1 VRIIDLTLELA
12 DGVQTHPAHPR
23 CVVIEFASHA
33 GTASRFRPPCG
44 GFASRILMFSDH
56 IGTHVD
62 SPFHFIP
69 TGGTIE
75 AVPLDRLV
83 GPAVRLDVSA
93 KAPDQPVT
101 PAMLEAAE
109 RRASATVQPGDIFLV
124 RAWPGRHTDDGFLK
138 SAGLNREA
146 AEWAAARGIKAL
158 GCDLASPDD
167 PRDLTRPVHMVL
179 LGQGIPI
186 MEHIAHL
193 ETLPAPRFQF
203 VGVPLRIRGATGS
216 PIRAIAIFEGEGAR
230 T

>member
-1 VRIIDLTLELA
+1 MKIIDLTMELA

-33 GTASRFRPPCG
+33 ATAPRFRPPCQ

-69 TGGTIE
+69 AGGTIE
-75 AVPLDRLV
+75 SVPLERLV
-83 GPAVRLDVSA
+83 GPAVCLDVSA
-93 KAPDQPVT
+93 KAPEAPVT
-101 PAMLEAAE
+101 PAMLEAA
-109 RRASATVQPGDIFLV
+109 AATAGVQVGAGDILLV
-124 RAWPGRHTDDGFLK
+124 RAWPGRHTDDGFLQC
-138 SAGLNREA
+138 AGLNREA
-146 AEWAAARGIKAL
+146 ADWVVARGVKAL

-167 PRDLTRPVHMVL
+167 PKDLSRPVHMVL

-186 MEHIAHL
+186 MEHVAHL
-193 ETLPAPRFQF
+193 DALPRTRFQF

-216 PIRAIAIFEGEGAR
+216 PIRAIAIIE
-230 T
+230 

>member
-1 VRIIDLTLELA
+1 MRIIDLTLELA
-12 DGVQTHPAHPR
+12 DGMQTHPAHAR
-23 CVVIEFASHA
+23 CVVIEFASHGA
-33 GTASRFRPPCG
+33 TAPRFRPPCV

-75 AVPLDRLV
+75 AVPLERLI
-83 GPAVRLDVSA
+83 GPAIWLDVSE
-93 KAPDQPVT
+93 KPPDQPVT

-109 RRASATVQPGDIFLV
+109 RRAGATVQPGDILLV
-124 RAWPGRHTDDGFLK
+124 RAWPAHQTREGFLK
-138 SAGLNREA
+138 CAGLGREA
-146 AEWAAARGIKAL
+146 AEWTVVRGIKAL

-167 PRDLTRPVHMVL
+167 PKDLTRPVHMIL

-186 MEHIAHL
+186 MEHLAHL

-216 PIRAIAIFEGEGAR
+216 PIRAVAIFDGEGALR
-230 T
+230 

>member
-1 VRIIDLTLELA
+1 MRIIDLTLELA
-12 DGVQTHPAHPR
+12 DGMQTHPAHAR

-33 GTASRFRPPCG
+33 TTAPRFRPPCQ

-75 AVPLDRLV
+75 SVSLDRLV
-83 GPAVRLDVSA
+83 GPAICLDVSA
-93 KAPDQPVT
+93 KPLDQPVT

-109 RRASATVQPGDIFLV
+109 ERAAATVQRGDILLV
-124 RAWPGRHTDDGFLK
+124 RVWPGRHTDDGFMGA
-138 SAGLNREA
+138 AGLNREA
-146 AEWAAARGIKAL
+146 AEWAAARGIKGL

-167 PRDLTRPVHMVL
+167 PRDLTRPVHMIL
-179 LGQGIPI
+179 LGQGILI

-203 VGVPLRIRGATGS
+203 VGVPLLIRGATGS
-216 PIRAIAIFEGEGAR
+216 PIRAIAIFEEEGAHA
-230 T
+230 

>member
-1 VRIIDLTLELA
+1 VRIIDLTMELA
-12 DGVQTHPAHPR
+12 DGMQTHPAHPR

-33 GTASRFRPPCG
+33 ATAPRFRPPCV
-44 GFASRILMFSDH
+44 GFASRILMLSDH

-75 AVPLDRLV
+75 TVPLDRLV
-83 GPAVRLDVSA
+83 GSGVRLDVSA
-93 KAPDQPVT
+93 KAPETPVT

-109 RRASATVQPGDIFLV
+109 RTAGARVQRGDILLV
-124 RAWPGRHTDDGFLK
+124 RAWPGQHTDDGFLK
-138 SAGLNREA
+138 CAGLNREA
-146 AEWAAARGIKAL
+146 AEWAVARGVKAL

-186 MEHIAHL
+186 MEHVANL

-216 PIRAIAIFEGEGAR
+216 PIRALAIFEGEGGHA
-230 T
+230 

>member
-1 VRIIDLTLELA
+1 MQIIDLTMELA
-12 DGVQTHPAHPR
+12 DGMQTHPAHPR

-33 GTASRFRPPCG
+33 ATAPRFRPPCM

-69 TGGTIE
+69 TGETIE

-83 GPAVRLDVSA
+83 GPAICLDVSA
-93 KAPDQPVT
+93 KAPEAAVT

-109 RRASATVQPGDIFLV
+109 KRAGAVLLPGDILLV
-124 RAWPGRHTDDGFLK
+124 RAWPGHHTDDGFLQC
-138 SAGLNREA
+138 AGLNREA
-146 AEWAAARGIKAL
+146 ADWVVARGVKAL

-167 PRDLTRPVHMVL
+167 PKDLTRPVHMVL

-186 MEHIAHL
+186 MEHVAHL
-193 ETLPAPRFQF
+193 DVLPRARFQF

-216 PIRAIAIFEGEGAR
+216 PIRAIAIIQLEGA
-230 T
+230 

>member
-1 VRIIDLTLELA
+1 VKIIDLTMELA

-33 GTASRFRPPCG
+33 ATAPRFRPPCQ

-69 TGGTIE
+69 AGGTIE
-75 AVPLDRLV
+75 SVPLERLV
-83 GPAVRLDVSA
+83 GPAVCLDVSA
-93 KAPDQPVT
+93 KAPEAPVT
-101 PAMLEAAE
+101 PAMLEAA
-109 RRASATVQPGDIFLV
+109 AATAGVQVGAGDILLV

-138 SAGLNREA
+138 CAGLNREA
-146 AEWAAARGIKAL
+146 ADWVVARGVKAL

-167 PRDLTRPVHMVL
+167 PKDLSRPVHMVL

-186 MEHIAHL
+186 MEHVAHL
-193 ETLPAPRFQF
+193 DALPRTRFQF

-216 PIRAIAIFEGEGAR
+216 PIRAIAIIE
-230 T
+230 

>member
-1 VRIIDLTLELA
+1 VRIIDLTMELA
-12 DGVQTHPAHPR
+12 DGMQTHPAHAR

-33 GTASRFRPPCG
+33 GTASRFRPPCQ

-83 GPAVRLDVSA
+83 GPAIRLDVSA
-93 KAPDQPVT
+93 KPAEAPVT
-101 PAMLEAAE
+101 PAILEAAE
-109 RRASATVQPGDIFLV
+109 KRAGAALQPGDILLV
-124 RAWPGRHTDDGFLK
+124 KAWPGRPTDDGFLQC
-138 SAGLNREA
+138 AGLNREA
-146 AEWAAARGIKAL
+146 ADWVVARGVKAL

-167 PRDLTRPVHMVL
+167 PKDLTRPVHMVL
-179 LGQGIPI
+179 LAQGIPI

-193 ETLPAPRFQF
+193 DLLPTTRFQF
-203 VGVPLRIRGATGS
+203 VGAPLRIRGATGS
-216 PIRAIAIFEGEGAR
+216 PIRAIAIIEG
-230 T
+230 

>member
-1 VRIIDLTLELA
+1 MQIIDLTLELA
-12 DGVQTHPAHPR
+12 DGTQTHPAHPR

-33 GTASRFRPPCG
+33 ATAPRFRPPCQ

-62 SPFHFIP
+62 SSFHFIP

-75 AVPLDRLV
+75 SLPLDRLV
-83 GPAVRLDVSA
+83 GPATCLDVSA
-93 KAPDQPVT
+93 KTPESPVT

-109 RRASATVQPGDIFLV
+109 QRAGVVLQPGDILLV
-124 RAWPGRHTDDGFLK
+124 RVWPGRHTDDGFLK
-138 SAGLNREA
+138 CAGLNREA
-146 AEWAAARGIKAL
+146 AEWVLARGVKAL

-167 PRDLTRPVHMVL
+167 PRDLTRPVHMIL

-186 MEHIAHL
+186 MEYIAHL
-193 ETLPAPRFQF
+193 DALPTPRFQF

-216 PIRAIAIFEGEGAR
+216 PIRAIAILEEEGAR
-230 T
+230 L

>member
-1 VRIIDLTLELA
+1 MRIIDLTMELT
-12 DGVQTHPAHPR
+12 DGMQTHPAHPR

-33 GTASRFRPPCG
+33 TTAPRFRSPCV

-75 AVPLDRLV
+75 SVPLDRLV
-83 GPAVRLDVSA
+83 GPALCLDVSA
-93 KAPDQPVT
+93 KPPNQPVT
-101 PAMLEAAE
+101 PGMLEAAE
-109 RRASATVQPGDIFLV
+109 RRAGDRVQRDDIVLV
-124 RAWPGRHTDDGFLK
+124 RAWPGHHTDAGFLK
-138 SAGLNREA
+138 CAGLDRES
-146 AEWAAARGIKAL
+146 AEWAVARGVKAL
-158 GCDLASPDD
+158 GCDLATPDD
-167 PRDLTRPVHMVL
+167 PGDLTRPVHMVL

-186 MEHIAHL
+186 MEHIARL